1 MNDKL
6 KNSLA
11 SLEMEGFTFTKEQ
24 KEFMIWLTESVD
36 RGEITWDE
44 AIKMVKVRHENDK
57 NSDNQ
62 PISP

>member
-11 SLEMEGFTFTKEQ
+11 SLEMEGFAFTGEQ
-24 KEFMIWLTESVD
+24 IEFIRNLVERID

-44 AIKMVKVRHENDK
+44 AIEIVKARHSNESNRE
-57 NSDNQ
+57 
-62 PISP
+62 